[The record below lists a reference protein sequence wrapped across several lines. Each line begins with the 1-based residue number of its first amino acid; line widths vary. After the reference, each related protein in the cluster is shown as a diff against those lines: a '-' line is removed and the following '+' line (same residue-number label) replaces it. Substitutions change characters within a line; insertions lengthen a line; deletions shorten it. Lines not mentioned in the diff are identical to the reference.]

1 MRKLLNRLNGKVQG
15 LLILPLIP
23 LESYKQP
30 AGVIYIQVPH
40 CSFICNLYQS
50 RLAEELERW
59 SLLASRGGGGCRP
72 ADLAP
77 TPDEIKFIKV
87 WQFSKTLQYWKIC
100 NCVCACKL
108 NAKVPEGIEG
118 TSQVA
123 FMPLSALHAL
133 ALGTTFRNHETIDRQ
148 TLSLLMCWAQA
159 WYTHWYAV
167 RTPRIR
173 THAES
178 SVQHH
183 TCWL

>member
-1 MRKLLNRLNGKVQG
+1 MWKLLNRLYGKVQG

-23 LESYKQP
+23 LESYKEP

-50 RLAEELERW
+50 RLAEELEWW
-59 SLLASRGGGGCRP
+59 SLLTSRGGVQICRSGP
-72 ADLAP
+72 H
-77 TPDEIKFIKV
+77 PDEIGLIKV
-87 WQFSKTLQYWKIC
+87 WQSSKTLQYWKIC

-167 RTPRIR
+167 RTSRIR
-173 THAES
+173 MHAES